1 MAPPIVHPVLVNA
14 VVLATPTSPVV
25 ADLVQVTAGPPRM
38 AKLDI
43 ASADWAAAE
52 RVGTRSA
59 PNAATTADSAVSRIT
74 VDMVFSLAVGAKT
87 GPSEGPFRYR
97 TLVASLSKLEARAR
111 GGHRSEG

>member
-1 MAPPIVHPVLVNA
+1 MAPLIVHPVVGNA
-14 VVLATPTSPVV
+14 GVPGTPTSPAL

-52 RVGTRSA
+52 RIGSSA
-59 PNAATTADSAVSRIT
+59 PNDARTADRAVSRNT

-87 GPSEGPFRYR
+87 GPSEDSFRYR
-97 TLVASLSKLEARAR
+97 TLVASLSKLILGWPRL
-111 GGHRSEG
+111 